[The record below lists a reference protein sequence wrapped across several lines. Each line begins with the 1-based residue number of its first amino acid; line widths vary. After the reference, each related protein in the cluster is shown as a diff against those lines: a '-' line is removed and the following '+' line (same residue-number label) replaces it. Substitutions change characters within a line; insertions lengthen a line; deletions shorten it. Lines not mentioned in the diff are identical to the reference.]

1 MYGNPYYQ
9 PYYST
14 DDELEH
20 YGILGMK
27 WGVRRYQNPDG
38 TLTEVGKKRY
48 AGATQDQIDTSER
61 RKAKVVKAA
70 KTAAKVAAAGG
81 IAVLSIAAL
90 TSGHPAGTVSLG
102 GKALSQLLDSGM
114 LSNKLVADLTR
125 DNLAREG
132 ARSLGWTLW
141 TSTVPNYKPTGG
153 TLSQEALAKVIES
166 ELRRNR

>member
-9 PYYST
+9 PYYSN

-38 TLTEVGKKRY
+38 TLTQAGKKRY

-70 KTAAKVAAAGG
+70 KTAAKAVAVGG
-81 IAVLSIAAL
+81 IAALSIVAL
-90 TSGHPAGTVSLG
+90 TSGRPAGAVSLG
-102 GKALSQLLDSGM
+102 SKALSQLLDSGM
-114 LSNKLVADLTR
+114 LSDKLAADLTR

-132 ARSLGWTLW
+132 TRSLSWTLW
-141 TSTVPNYKPTGG
+141 NNTSPTYKSTGG

-166 ELRRNR
+166 ELKRNR